1 MDPSRD
7 PGRGARPE
15 VWVNCAASFDGRL
28 AYADG
33 ARARLSSS
41 EDLVRVQKL
50 RRDSDA
56 ILVGVGTV
64 VKDDPSLRVHWELLG
79 EPVGRNPTRVVVD
92 GSGRTPESARVL
104 DQTAPTIIA
113 TSRRSTRHFPPHVRV
128 VVCGERRVEIPE
140 LFLRLHD
147 LGVRRILVE
156 GGAAILS
163 SVLRSGLFDRL
174 TVYTAPVGIG
184 GATAPPVLAGP
195 ETRGSDETVDLHL
208 VGIDRVGEGFVA
220 TYTPRRDPEP
230 RPAPLG

>member
-1 MDPSRD
+1 MEPSRES
-7 PGRGARPE
+7 GRGARPE

-33 ARARLSSS
+33 ARARLSSP
-41 EDLVRVQKL
+41 EDLVRVQTL

-104 DQTAPTIIA
+104 DTTASTIVA
-113 TSRRSTRHFPPHVRV
+113 TSRRSTRRFPAHVRV

-140 LFLRLHD
+140 LFRRLHD
-147 LGVRRILVE
+147 LGVQRMLVE
-156 GGAAILS
+156 GGAEILS
-163 SVLRSGLFDRL
+163 SVLRSGLFDRF

-184 GATAPPVLAGP
+184 GATAPPILAGP
-195 ETRGSDETVDLHL
+195 ETHGPDETVDLRL
-208 VGIDRVGEGFVA
+208 VGIERLGEGLVA
-220 TYTPRRDPEP
+220 TYTPRRDPPARTALP
-230 RPAPLG
+230 R